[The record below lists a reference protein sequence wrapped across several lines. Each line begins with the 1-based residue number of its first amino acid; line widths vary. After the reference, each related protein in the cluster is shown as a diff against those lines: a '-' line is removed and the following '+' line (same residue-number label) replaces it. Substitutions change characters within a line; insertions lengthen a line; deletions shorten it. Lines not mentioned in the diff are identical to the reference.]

1 MIRKLILTTVLML
14 SVFTIVS
21 CGSKKKTE
29 SDSNTPP
36 VTDSS
41 SSSSTN
47 TESNKNDDDKKNET
61 ENKSETESK
70 PQSNAKDT
78 DSKIKFS
85 IYKIDENSLEPN
97 EVSSISLDLS
107 LIHI

>member
-36 VTDSS
+36 VTD
-41 SSSSTN
+41 SSSTN

-85 IYKIDENSLEPN
+85 IYKCNFTPI
-97 EVSSISLDLS
+97 
-107 LIHI
+107 